1 MTVVL
6 PRLQV
11 SATSKHYNALYNVVT
26 DLLIYQDP
34 GHRERSER
42 IDNFTFA
49 FDRKDRDPQRLLMD
63 LHNLQHSIRQLGAIK
78 RGYEANVDLLTEEG
92 RAQLFGIRTDQQES
106 LEQLFTVF
114 EAISVNKARDD
125 ARAALKSTARF
136 DVRVGGIAWHML
148 RDDLAPLLKLDIE
161 GTFFSS
167 ISNKDGSR
175 DNAVTFG
182 DLSALNSDSD
192 AWYPEVLVRNESGHK
207 RKAKETFASACWS
220 ILAPVGGIDI
230 VRHFAFYIHPVLF
243 RLEERVG
250 HQVMDYIF
258 SDRVERRKR
267 KVEKGDKPKTAHKEL
282 GMSQAE
288 GNRSSTLLRSSSG
301 IDMPQLSRS
310 KSQVSVATMST
321 NNTGLIEEMGNKPD
335 DKFTMVPT
343 KDASE
348 MRRRASAVKTF
359 VGIVFGATS
368 LVLSYKVSLGSGI

>member
-1 MTVVL
+1 MVV

-34 GHRERSER
+34 GHRERADR

-63 LHNLQHSIRQLGAIK
+63 LHNLQHSIRSLDLIK

-92 RAQLFGIRTDQQES
+92 RNQLFDIRTDQLEAM
-106 LEQLFTVF
+106 EQLFTVF
-114 EAISVNKARDD
+114 EAISVNKARDE
-125 ARAALKSTARF
+125 ARAALKSASRI

-161 GTFFSS
+161 GTLFSLL
-167 ISNKDGSR
+167 SNKDGSI
-175 DNAVTFG
+175 DNAFAIG
-182 DLSALNSDSD
+182 EMSALNSDSD
-192 AWYPEVLVRNESGHK
+192 ALYPEVLVRYESGAK
-207 RKAKETFASACWS
+207 KKARESFASACWS

-230 VRHFAFYIHPVLF
+230 VRHFAFYVHPVRF
-243 RLEERVG
+243 RLEEKVG

-267 KVEKGDKPKTAHKEL
+267 KAETKNEKPKAVKENTL
-282 GMSQAE
+282 GMTLADGSK
-288 GNRSSTLLRSSSG
+288 STAMLRTASG
-301 IDMPQLSRS
+301 LEMPQLSRS
-310 KSQVSVATMST
+310 KSQLSVNSSQ
-321 NNTGLIEEMGNKPD
+321 TGIIEEMGHKSD

-368 LVLSYKVSLGSGI
+368 LVLSYKVGPDPVLR